1 MTAHRRYVSCRNH
14 PSAPKKDTVIDL
26 FLSAFHFLLIFT
38 LVAILAAQSSLIRP
52 GMTASNLYLAAY
64 LDRAYGASAVLLLGV
79 GFSRVLWGAKGSPF
93 YLSNPLFWTKIG
105 LFMAVAVLSIPPT
118 IQLIRWSKHTHLHKD
133 FRPPDE
139 QIRRIQR
146 WLYAEW
152 MMVLFIPFLASA
164 MARGVGL
171 S

>member
-1 MTAHRRYVSCRNH
+1 M
-14 PSAPKKDTVIDL
+14 IDL
-26 FLSAFHFLLIFT
+26 LLSVFHFLLVFT

-52 GMTASNLYLAAY
+52 GITASDLRLAAI
-64 LDRAYGASAVLLLGV
+64 LDRAYGVSAVLLLGA
-79 GFSRVLWGAKGSPF
+79 GFARVLWGAKGSPF

-105 LFMAVAVLSIPPT
+105 LFMTVAVLSIPPT
-118 IQLIRWSKHTHLHKD
+118 VQLIRWSKHTHSHTD
-133 FRPPDE
+133 FLPSDE

-152 MMVLFIPFLASA
+152 VVVMFIPFLAAA
-164 MARGVGL
+164 MARGTGL